1 MKKRNRISI
10 VLGFV
15 ILLFLCGYYLRI
27 DRFGL
32 SSIDWMDFIKYKN
45 ELYTAVTSSDGTHP
59 TVNSSEIGDKVGA
72 VKYTLQGNVRSS
84 LYKIRNFDASFLKK
98 GTQIYRVKG
107 RDIKSLAVYKDGSYY
122 LYQVK

>member
-32 SSIDWMDFIKYKN
+32 SSISWIDFIKYKN
-45 ELYTAVTSSDGTHP
+45 ELYTAVASSDDTHI
-59 TVNSSEIGDKVGA
+59 TVNASEIGETVGK
-72 VKYTLQGNVRSS
+72 VKYTLQGNVRNSR
-84 LYKIRNFDASFLKK
+84 YKIRNFDASFLKK
-98 GTQIYRVKG
+98 GTEKL
-107 RDIKSLAVYKDGSYY
+107 S
-122 LYQVK
+122 